1 MFFNYTGGLIQRIPK
16 TQNPAKRG
24 LTQTFIDFEST
35 HSEHSHIKA

>member
-1 MFFNYTGGLIQRIPK
+1 MHTLFHSTPK

-35 HSEHSHIKA
+35 HREHSHIKA